1 MPVRS
6 DAGVDAQCFASLSA
20 RGCLRTRRDELVGT
34 LSEQQIGGEQGPNVG
49 LLLSAKEEIAE
60 NDLSSPKTNYNTIE
74 TLVWCHAADI
84 EAVYWSLFQWTLQNV
99 GVEACRTVALYPIF
113 SMSV

>member
-1 MPVRS
+1 M
-6 DAGVDAQCFASLSA
+6 DAQCFASLSA

-74 TLVWCHAADI
+74 ALVWCHAADI

-99 GVEACRTVALYPIF
+99 GVEACCTVALYPIF